1 MTEAYSILVRAA
13 TSKKGG
19 IRVSADSTIL
29 ATLFNALRR
38 ERQRYPASFKHLVFK
53 RRPTHIKIING
64 KNLANNLEEI
74 FK

>member
-1 MTEAYSILVRAA
+1 MSENGNAENRRIKVEGL
-13 TSKKGG
+13 
-19 IRVSADSTIL
+19 
-29 ATLFNALRR
+29 LFNALRR